1 MTQLVKTVVSDYLVR
16 MVDMALTYAQTQS
29 TRFWLLPAN
38 MIVRHYHIPP
48 GSDGS
53 EHSIA
58 SRICT
63 VSRLQ
68 VESLRRYFQNSVV
81 FVI

>member
-1 MTQLVKTVVSDYLVR
+1 MTQIVKTVVSDYLVR

-48 GSDGS
+48 GSANGS
-53 EHSIA
+53 ERSIA
-58 SRICT
+58 SK
-63 VSRLQ
+63 SHASG
-68 VESLRRYFQNSVV
+68 ELRQYLQNSLVL
-81 FVI
+81 VI

>member
-1 MTQLVKTVVSDYLVR
+1 MTQLLKTVVSDYLVR

-38 MIVRHYHIPP
+38 IIVRHYHIPP
-48 GSDGS
+48 GSANGS

-58 SRICT
+58 SRR
-63 VSRLQ
+63 VSRMQ
-68 VESLRRYFQNSVV
+68 VESCVDISG
-81 FVI
+81 IH

>member
-48 GSDGS
+48 GSANGS
-53 EHSIA
+53 EYSIA
-58 SRICT
+58 SK
-63 VSRLQ
+63 SHASG
-68 VESLRRYFQNSVV
+68 ELRRYFQNSLV